1 MVCVPV
7 IFPLYIDQ
15 ILITSVLKALVIFS
29 FAILIV
35 YILADNKNNE

>member
-15 ILITSVLKALVIFS
+15 ILITSVLKSTCDFFFLQ
-29 FAILIV
+29 
-35 YILADNKNNE
+35 Y